1 MEMRLVAVVSL
12 LLASLVGIADES
24 SGVIRLSEPVA
35 STAIS
40 ETFGAE
46 LTSGKEALTLATL
59 MEDPGNWTD
68 KTVRVQTRVAKVCQ
82 KKGCFFVAQDGATS
96 VRVSFRDYGFFV
108 PTDIGGKT
116 VLLEGSL
123 IRLERSEE
131 QARHQAEDL
140 GGETT
145 VAPGLAWEIIADAVQ
160 VPRG

>member
-1 MEMRLVAVVSL
+1 MRLMLATALLAVSL
-12 LLASLVGIADES
+12 TGIADES
-24 SGVIRLSEPVA
+24 ATAVIRLSEPIA
-35 STAIS
+35 TTDTS

-46 LTSGKEALTLATL
+46 LTGDQDSMTLGTL
-59 MEDPGNWTD
+59 MQDPDTWANE
-68 KTVRVQTRVAKVCQ
+68 TVRVQTRVAKVCQ
-82 KKGCFFVAQDGATS
+82 KKGCFFIAQDGATT

-123 IRLERSEE
+123 VRVERSEE
-131 QARHQAEDL
+131 QAEHLASDL
-140 GGETT
+140 GGNTR